1 MNKESS
7 TAVIPAC
14 TEKRRDL
21 RYPYTDLVIM
31 HNDPSGAAPA
41 EESRVCLIQDISR
54 NGAALLAE
62 TAAAI
67 PTGAFVSFRAGQNL
81 EHELHGVVRRS
92 RTTPAGLELGIEFA
106 PGTVWPL
113 PQ

>member
-1 MNKESS
+1 MIEESS
-7 TAVIPAC
+7 IAPSAARP
-14 TEKRRDL
+14 EKRREL
-21 RYPYTDLVIM
+21 RYPYTGLVIM

-41 EESRVCLIQDISR
+41 EESWVCLIQDISR
-54 NGAALLAE
+54 GGAALLADAE
-62 TAAAI
+62 AAI

-81 EHELHGVVRRS
+81 EHELHGVVRRG
-92 RTTPAGLELGIEFA
+92 RITVAGLELGIEFV